1 MSKKIN
7 FSLVILTLV
16 LSLALI
22 GSGCGKKG
30 GEGPSP
36 EGETSTL
43 SGDLKLSG
51 STTVLP
57 LAQDLADK
65 FMEKNPEVRIAV
77 TGGGSGVGVKDA
89 ADGKVNIGMASRELK
104 DTDPPGLTATTIAK
118 DAVVV
123 VVHPNNPISELTKE
137 KVKDIFMGNITN
149 WKALGGKDAPIIVH
163 SRVAPSGTL
172 DFFIEEFL
180 GKGENVVATA
190 KTHASNGLLRQSVSA
205 NENTIGFLS
214 MGYVDE
220 SVKALKMDGVEPTI
234 DNAKNGT
241 YLYVRPLN
249 LVTKGE
255 PADLAK
261 SFIDFATSP
270 EGQEIAGKD
279 YLPL

>member
-1 MSKKIN
+1 MGKKIN
-7 FSLVILTLV
+7 FMLVILTLV

-22 GSGCGKKG
+22 GSGCGKKE
-30 GEGPSP
+30 GESPSP
-36 EGETSTL
+36 GGETSSL
-43 SGDLKLSG
+43 SGDLKLTG
-51 STTVLP
+51 STTVQP

-77 TGGGSGVGVKDA
+77 TGGGSGVGIKDA
-89 ADGKVNIGMASRELK
+89 AEGKANIGMASRELK
-104 DTDPPGLTATTIAK
+104 DTDPPGLVATTIAK

-123 VVHPNNPISELTKE
+123 VFHPNNPINELTKE
-137 KVKDIFMGNITN
+137 KVKEIFIGKITN
-149 WKALGGKDAPIIVH
+149 WKEVGGEDTPIIVH
-163 SRVAPSGTL
+163 ARVAPSGTL

-180 GKGENVVATA
+180 GKDEKVVATA

-205 NENTIGFLS
+205 NENAIGFLS

-220 SVKALKMDGVEPTI
+220 SVKTPKMDGVEPTME
-234 DNAKNGT
+234 NAKSGT
-241 YLYVRPLN
+241 YPYVRPLN

-255 PADLAK
+255 SADLAK